1 MINHSNNKVMTP
13 SDTLNYSLKYLIHIQ
28 DLVNMGQLIMT
39 AEAVLPCFLVKKL
52 KVEMEMDICIHKI
65 CPREDN
71 SLLKS
76 LLKCKSN
83 SSVTDKCKGRRLP
96 ASKKKVTKELRR
108 RFEDEEE
115 KKIKEE
121 EEKKIKEEEEKIR

>member
-1 MINHSNNKVMTP
+1 
-13 SDTLNYSLKYLIHIQ
+13 
-28 DLVNMGQLIMT
+28 MGQLIMT